1 MSKAINEDAQI
12 HISVAFLI
20 KAMAAVGLA
29 VSSFFQIQNEFAEQ
43 DRRIKSLENK
53 VTVLNSIPFNET
65 PIISEDF
72 DGDTSLGII
81 PRMAGNAIQNLSQGF
96 IMKPDLRA
104 MFKDLGIKS

>member
-1 MSKAINEDAQI
+1 MSKGISEDAQI

-53 VTVLNSIPFNET
+53 VTVLNASVEGMET
-65 PIISEDF
+65 QHIEKLEEENK
-72 DGDTSLGII
+72 SLMQ
-81 PRMAGNAIQNLSQGF
+81 R
-96 IMKPDLRA
+96 
-104 MFKDLGIKS
+104 LGIKK

>member
-43 DRRIKSLENK
+43 DRRIKELEGKVLVLNAAVEGMETQHIEKLEEENK
-53 VTVLNSIPFNET
+53 
-65 PIISEDF
+65 
-72 DGDTSLGII
+72 SLMQ
-81 PRMAGNAIQNLSQGF
+81 R
-96 IMKPDLRA
+96 
-104 MFKDLGIKS
+104 LGIKK